1 MVRHYVTVA
10 PLTTRRRGIPV
21 EVVLDRADGLPRACV
36 ANLDSVQT
44 IAKARLSSRLTTLH
58 RARVLEVNRALKFG
72 LGLGP

>member
-1 MVRHYVTVA
+1 MVRHHVTVA
-10 PLTTRRRGIPV
+10 PLTTRRRGIAV